1 MLFWSLSFVARK
13 RNKKEISIP
22 EWTIWIDENQ
32 KKIKKKK
39 NEIKNIF

>member
-1 MLFWSLSFVARK
+1 LSFVARK
-13 RNKKEISIP
+13 INKKEISIP